1 MEEITLNRKQLY
13 ENVWSVPIKELCQ
26 KYDIDENSLVKIC
39 KRLNVPV
46 PETSH
51 WKKIATGK
59 KTNTLPLPEKA
70 KGVESLVLYKRDDA
84 RLQQEQIE
92 CIKRILNQIDPAR
105 DLPDYSFDKLI
116 FSTREGIVKD
126 HWQERDKYYEKSKL
140 LAVHVSGEVLSRALR
155 IIDMLMKVL
164 RFKGHDLV
172 VEKHQTFVAIDGE
185 KIQISIGEKTKR
197 VEYID
202 EHNRPAKDHH
212 PSGVLYLRKEGSS
225 YDAKEW
231 REGPRNGALEDRLMS
246 IVDDLIEIA
255 RQQKQEREEAK
266 RRREEQAE
274 KERVKRERQEKQ
286 TKELAR
292 FRTLLLNAH
301 RYSLTTL
308 LRNYIDALEAKAI
321 AANALTDEKKEWIE
335 WAKQRAD
342 WYDPTMPTMEDDLL
356 NDVDVENLRL
366 RDSYYPGFTYSGYG
380 YEQKENNFWKPWWPK

>member
-1 MEEITLNRKQLY
+1 M
-13 ENVWSVPIKELCQ
+13 
-26 KYDIDENSLVKIC
+26 
-39 KRLNVPV
+39 
-46 PETSH
+46 
-51 WKKIATGK
+51 
-59 KTNTLPLPEKA
+59 
-70 KGVESLVLYKRDDA
+70 
-84 RLQQEQIE
+84 
-92 CIKRILNQIDPAR
+92 
-105 DLPDYSFDKLI
+105 
-116 FSTREGIVKD
+116 EGIVKD

-172 VEKHQTFVAIDGE
+172 VEKRHTFVVIDGE

-231 REGPRNGALEDRLMS
+231 REGPRNGTLEDRLIT

-255 RQQKQEREEAK
+255 RQQRQEREEAK
-266 RRREEQAE
+266 RRHEEQAE
-274 KERVKRERQEKQ
+274 KERIQRERRDKQ

-301 RYSLTTL
+301 RYSLATL
-308 LRNYIDALEAKAI
+308 LRDYINALEAKAI
-321 AANALTDEKKEWIE
+321 AADALTDEKKEWVA
-335 WAKQRAD
+335 WARQRAD
-342 WYDPTMPTMEDDLL
+342 WYDPAMPAMEDDLL
-356 NDVDVENLRL
+356 NDVDVENLRTGG
-366 RDSYYPGFTYSGYG
+366 SYYPGFSYSGYG
-380 YEQKENNFWKPWWPK
+380 YEQKENSFWKPWWSK